1 MSNSENKW
9 RLPHIIK
16 IAEAYT
22 AMADKRYKANSCTLE
37 VFSSDFS
44 KKYTVTIYNDGYAS
58 NDNMSYNFNI
68 LGYPIVIALM
78 IEGKIP
84 YNFEIASLFSGVNW
98 TEVNKKFK
106 RDFSAS
112 LNFVIKEVSN
122 DKYDPNTINESILA
136 AYRKLESIICEIQR
150 YDSFLSFSDA
160 TISK

>member
-84 YNFEIASLFSGVNW
+84 SVELTGQKLIRNLNGIFRLRWILLS
-98 TEVNKKFK
+98 KKY
-106 RDFSAS
+106 RM
-112 LNFVIKEVSN
+112 
-122 DKYDPNTINESILA
+122 INM
-136 AYRKLESIICEIQR
+136 IQ
-150 YDSFLSFSDA
+150 
-160 TISK
+160 IQ